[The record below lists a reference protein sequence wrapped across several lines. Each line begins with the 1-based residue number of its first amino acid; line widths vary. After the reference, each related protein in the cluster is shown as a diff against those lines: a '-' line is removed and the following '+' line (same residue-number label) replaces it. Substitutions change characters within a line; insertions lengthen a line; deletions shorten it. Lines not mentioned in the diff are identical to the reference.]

1 LALAPV
7 IRLFSFRP
15 TRPSFDTVLR
25 NEIIPSMRGLA
36 DLQALHVG
44 RHGPDEL
51 GPRLVASVW
60 PSEDSMDRALGG
72 ARDWAGFHPERLA
85 DIADETIEV
94 LPLAV
99 SFQVAGAEPPRILR
113 TLRGRILPG
122 KRSVYI
128 EEARAGVE
136 ADGEAGHGP
145 LAYYL
150 ATGASDDDFVTL
162 SAWRSWSAIEMAT
175 GGDIRRPLATRHP
188 ELIAAWE
195 ATHFEALEA

>member
-1 LALAPV
+1 LAPV

-15 TRPSFDTVLR
+15 TRPSFDSVLR
-25 NEIIPSMRGLA
+25 NEAIPSLRGLP
-36 DLQALHVG
+36 DLQAMYVG
-44 RHGPDEL
+44 RQGPDEL

-60 PSEDSMDRALGG
+60 PSLESMDNAMGG
-72 ARDWAGFHPERLA
+72 AVDWAGFHPERLQDVVEEA
-85 DIADETIEV
+85 VEV
-94 LPLAV
+94 LSLAV
-99 SFQVAGAEPPRILR
+99 SFKSAGAESARILR

-122 KRSVYI
+122 KRAAYI

-150 ATGASDDDFVTL
+150 ATGESEDTFVTL
-162 SAWRSWSAIEMAT
+162 SAWSSWTAIEMAT

-195 ATHFEALEA
+195 ATHYEALEP